1 MNFFILFSVLNAAR
15 LALAFL
21 NPKSVK
27 ATQKI
32 AFSGAV
38 KISAARPRLHPIQ
51 NPYPKSQVEKEQTST
66 SWLHDTRR
74 LEGLAPSSINADRL
88 QILHICTTTLAV
100 PDFQSWAE
108 FVPITRSYDRNNF
121 LPVVLSKIMKNVEI
135 FILFLPLTQKNCPSG
150 FLCSPGG

>member
-15 LALAFL
+15 LALPIL

-27 ATQKI
+27 ATQKM

-38 KISAARPRLHPIQ
+38 EISAARPRLHPIQ

-74 LEGLAPSSINADRL
+74 LEGLAPSSINADRS
-88 QILHICTTTLAV
+88 QILHICIPTLAL

-108 FVPITRSYDRNNF
+108 FVPITRSYE
-121 LPVVLSKIMKNVEI
+121 KKNQACVAGQTI
-135 FILFLPLTQKNCPSG
+135 NMHFH
-150 FLCSPGG
+150 